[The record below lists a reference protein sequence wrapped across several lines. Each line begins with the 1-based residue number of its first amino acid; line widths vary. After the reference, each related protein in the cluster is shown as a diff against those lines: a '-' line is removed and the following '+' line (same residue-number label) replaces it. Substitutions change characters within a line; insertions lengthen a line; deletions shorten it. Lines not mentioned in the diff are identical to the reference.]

1 MIMANYGKT
10 ETWKIVYYPTVLE
23 AGRMGVAL
31 IEAQTRSDAT
41 YSFRHQY
48 AGQFQTIESC
58 EKLFD

>member
-1 MIMANYGKT
+1 MANYGKN
-10 ETWKIVYYPTVLE
+10 ETWKITYVPKNSM

-41 YSFRHQY
+41 YFFRQQY
-48 AGQFQTIESC
+48 AGEFSTISTC